1 MVRRVY
7 PRSGDISFHIPSS
20 FILGAGCTLTVGR
33 KHTHT
38 VNDCWCVHISSETNG
53 GGGEEPKP
61 FGLACLPPLNKKV
74 SIVPQIWAAAA
85 EAEADPG
92 DLILQSH
99 RSWGPITDV
108 RVSLL
113 NPNQEVM
120 FLTALRPQLRLLI

>member
-7 PRSGDISFHIPSS
+7 PLSGDISFHIPSS
-20 FILGAGCTLTVGR
+20 YVLEAGRTLTVGR
-33 KHTHT
+33 THTHT
-38 VNDCWCVHISSETNG
+38 HTRV
-53 GGGEEPKP
+53 
-61 FGLACLPPLNKKV
+61 PLLNNKV

-113 NPNQEVM
+113 NPNREVM
-120 FLTALRPQLRLLI
+120 VPQAFRPRLV